1 MKKRLICL
9 MMCLCLA
16 PLAAGCSRTL
26 ETSAVPA
33 WTLPPAA
40 SAYDP
45 PVGDAGLNHTRTVA
59 LYLPSGD
66 RQRLVTEYAAL
77 SLNYGRHD
85 AESVVRALLA
95 QPGENG
101 LSALTG
107 GASLSLYGTS
117 PVEVC
122 GSVCTVNLSASAL
135 QLSRQDFHS
144 VCMALTATLCQLDG
158 VQYVNVL
165 VADQAVGMDIT
176 GILPLGSQT
185 ARPGEELPVLWEQ
198 LEARRPPLGENPAD
212 TPLSSVAT
220 LYFPLAGGAGIGT
233 ETRTLSF
240 AGQSPDQQAGALM
253 DALSAGAQYLAGAC
267 PMTDLA
273 QLMSAAPRVT
283 ELDDGG
289 RMVTLYFHV
298 GLQESLKAAGVDM
311 ACLMAA
317 MTCTLTTFIPSVSSV
332 RVYVGNTPVTSV
344 YSAVHG
350 NLIFQGGLMQ
360 RHQFSAFLMEQA
372 MLYFASGDR
381 LSGVRRAMP
390 CQQARHP
397 RALLLM
403 LMQGPARQELDAGL
417 EPVLPDGLGDAD
429 ILGLAIEG
437 DTLLI
442 HLSDRFAGLIRT
454 QAAAWEQQ
462 ACYAMVNT
470 LGEALGIQRVRFFF
484 GGETPGEL
492 GGTLYWG
499 GEFMLNPSL
508 IDKSRG

>member
-144 VCMALTATLCQLDG
+144 VCMALTATMCQLDG

-165 VADQAVGMDIT
+165 VADQAV
-176 GILPLGSQT
+176 
-185 ARPGEELPVLWEQ
+185 E
-198 LEARRPPLGENPAD
+198 
-212 TPLSSVAT
+212 
-220 LYFPLAGGAGIGT
+220 
-233 ETRTLSF
+233 
-240 AGQSPDQQAGALM
+240 
-253 DALSAGAQYLAGAC
+253 
-267 PMTDLA
+267 
-273 QLMSAAPRVT
+273 
-283 ELDDGG
+283 
-289 RMVTLYFHV
+289 
-298 GLQESLKAAGVDM
+298 
-311 ACLMAA
+311 
-317 MTCTLTTFIPSVSSV
+317 
-332 RVYVGNTPVTSV
+332 
-344 YSAVHG
+344 
-350 NLIFQGGLMQ
+350 
-360 RHQFSAFLMEQA
+360 
-372 MLYFASGDR
+372 R
-381 LSGVRRAMP
+381 L
-390 CQQARHP
+390 
-397 RALLLM
+397 
-403 LMQGPARQELDAGL
+403 
-417 EPVLPDGLGDAD
+417 
-429 ILGLAIEG
+429 
-437 DTLLI
+437 
-442 HLSDRFAGLIRT
+442 
-454 QAAAWEQQ
+454 
-462 ACYAMVNT
+462 T
-470 LGEALGIQRVRFFF
+470 LGGVMSRFLRHLF
-484 GGETPGEL
+484 L
-492 GGTLYWG
+492 A
-499 GEFMLNPSL
+499 S
-508 IDKSRG
+508 